1 MARFLLL
8 TLALMVLNACGK
20 VDPPKTVAAPTEVA
34 WVKPVNADM
43 KPIFDSAKA
52 QNKPLFVYWGAVWCP
67 PCNQVKATVFNR
79 PDFIARSQAF
89 VPVYVDGDSPGA
101 QKIGAQ
107 FKVRGYPT
115 MILFSPD
122 GSELTRVPGEIDVRK
137 YLEVLDLAL
146 QAPMSVKA
154 SLALFSQGQPDK
166 LTAKAWRQL
175 AYYAWE
181 QDQAQLV
188 SADKLV
194 KTLRDLAQ
202 GCPVQESE
210 AANRLFLKSLVVT
223 AMESEAQPEPDKQ
236 VDRMLSLL
244 KDPRLTRESA
254 DVIGNY
260 AVDIVKLITPKAGP
274 KRDELIAALNKA
286 LEGFA
291 QDQTLTRADR
301 LGSFGT
307 RLSLAKHVNAEAID
321 AGLKEQVRQA
331 AKAAD
336 REITDIHERQALI
349 PTAAHMLGQAGFVD
363 ESDAMLKAELPKAVA
378 PYYHMLVL
386 ASNAKARGD
395 KSESVDWAE
404 KAWQGAQGP
413 ATRLQWGAGYVT
425 RLIDV
430 TPKDVQRIEAA
441 AAGVIADLQPS
452 AETFYHRNRRSLER
466 MGQKLQ
472 AWATAQKQAQ
482 LVQKLQTQL
491 NGICAQLPDGEEST
505 ASCREVFKKSS

>member
-1 MARFLLL
+1 MARHVLFVLSLL
-8 TLALMVLNACGK
+8 VLQACSK
-20 VDPPKTVAAPTEVA
+20 VEPPAAAPVPKEVA

-43 KPIFDSAKA
+43 KPIFDAAKA

-122 GSELTRVPGEIDVRK
+122 GSELTRVPGEIDVQK

-154 SLALFSQGQPDK
+154 SLALFSQGQHDK
-166 LTAKAWRQL
+166 LSPKAWRQL

-194 KTLRDLAQ
+194 KTLRELA
-202 GCPVQESE
+202 GKCPPQETE
-210 AANRLFLKSLVVT
+210 AANRLFLKSLVVS

-236 VDRMLSLL
+236 VDRLLLLL

-254 DVIGNY
+254 DVIVNY
-260 AVDIVKLITPKAGP
+260 ALEIVKLITPKAGL
-274 KRDELIAALNKA
+274 KRDELLAALHKA

-291 QDQTLTRADR
+291 QDQSLTRADR

-307 RLSLAKHVNAEAID
+307 RLSLARHVNAEAVD

-331 AKAAD
+331 AKAVD
-336 REITDIHERQALI
+336 RELTDVHERQALI
-349 PTAAHMLGQAGFVD
+349 PSAAHMLGQAGFVE

-386 ASNAKARGD
+386 ASNAKKRSDNLAA
-395 KSESVDWAE
+395 VDWSEQAW
-404 KAWQGAQGP
+404 KASQGP
-413 ATRLQWGAGYVT
+413 ATRLQWGAGYVS
-425 RLIDV
+425 RLIEA
-430 TPKDVQRIEAA
+430 TPKDAQRIEAA
-441 AAGVIADLQPS
+441 ATGVIADLQPA

-472 AWATAQKQAQ
+472 AWGTAQGQMALVKKLARQ
-482 LVQKLQTQL
+482 LD
-491 NGICAQLPDGEEST
+491 GICVQLPQADESA
-505 ASCREVFKKSS
+505 ASCREIFKTTS